1 VAKARIV
8 DSGSLSSKVGNTH
21 HEERMSGRRRANRHR
36 VAAVLFVA
44 CGCHA
49 RFETISVNVADKVD
63 EKMRDHIG
71 DEIAPPD
78 IEDG

>member
-1 VAKARIV
+1 MG
-8 DSGSLSSKVGNTH
+8 SGSLSSKVGNTH
-21 HEERMSGRRRANRHR
+21 HEERMSRRRRAIRHR

-44 CGCHA
+44 CKCHS
-49 RFETISVNVADKVD
+49 RLETISVKVADKV

>member
-1 VAKARIV
+1 
-8 DSGSLSSKVGNTH
+8 
-21 HEERMSGRRRANRHR
+21 MSGRRRAIRHR

-44 CGCHA
+44 CKCHS
-49 RFETISVNVADKVD
+49 RLETISVNVADKVD